1 VVLRV
6 YTEIPLSNY
15 GRPGL
20 HLQILF
26 ILLIGKV
33 CIVQQVHWHFIEIS
47 AKEASLVNKILPVL
61 PDALILEEY
70 HVRSELDLGLC
81 FGVCFETLLLSA
93 QFILH
98 LKLQCV
104 FKASV
109 FFIVSLSLETNTEL
123 IVLQQ
128 YFRDTCSSSF
138 PLTAKCKIICEKCS
152 L

>member
-1 VVLRV
+1 MVLRV
-6 YTEIPLSNY
+6 YTEIQLSNY

-26 ILLIGKV
+26 IPLIGKV
-33 CIVQQVHWHFIEIS
+33 CIVQQVRWHFIEIS
-47 AKEASLVNKILPVL
+47 AKDASLVNKILPVL

-109 FFIVSLSLETNTEL
+109 FFYSISIS
-123 IVLQQ
+123 
-128 YFRDTCSSSF
+128 
-138 PLTAKCKIICEKCS
+138 
-152 L
+152 